1 MGFSSKFKR
10 VTIAVFAVMISFLMS
25 ACSMFTPE
33 EKKLEAPKDSMT
45 VSFVDVGQ
53 GDCIFVALPNG
64 ENMLVDCGEYSERD
78 TVEGFLLDNGVS
90 RIDYL
95 VATHPHADHM
105 GGMAHI
111 IKNFDIG
118 EFFMPDKEADSKA
131 FITMLEALDEKK
143 VKSTLVRDG
152 DIIFE
157 DDSFRCDVL
166 SPVLDEY
173 DETNDVSV
181 ILKLSCG
188 EKSFLLTGD
197 AEEYAIRQMDADL
210 NADVLKVGHHGS
222 VTSTTEE
229 FLDDVSPSYA
239 VICCGKDNSYGHPH
253 KEVLEL
259 LKEKNIKVYR
269 TDTDGTVAFICDGNN
284 IEIK

>member
-1 MGFSSKFKR
+1 MNFFIKLKKVG
-10 VTIAVFAVMISFLMS
+10 IALFAVIISFLMS
-25 ACSMFTPE
+25 ACSIFVE
-33 EKKLEAPKDSMT
+33 EGKKLEAPNGLMT

-53 GDCIFVALPNG
+53 GDCIFVKLPNG

-78 TVEGFLLDNGVS
+78 KVEDFLLDNDV
-90 RIDYL
+90 RKIDYL

-105 GGMAHI
+105 GAMAHI
-111 IKNFDIG
+111 IRNFDIG

-143 VKSTLVRDG
+143 VKSKLVREG

-157 DDSFRCDVL
+157 DENFRCDVI

-181 ILKLSCG
+181 ILKLTYG

-197 AEEYAIRQMDADL
+197 AEEYAIEQMDADL

-222 VTSTTEE
+222 VTSTPED
-229 FLDDVSPSYA
+229 FLDDVSPEYA

-253 KEVLEL
+253 KEILEL
-259 LKEKNIKVYR
+259 LETKNIKVYR
-269 TDTDGTVAFICDGNN
+269 TDIDGTVIFICDGKN